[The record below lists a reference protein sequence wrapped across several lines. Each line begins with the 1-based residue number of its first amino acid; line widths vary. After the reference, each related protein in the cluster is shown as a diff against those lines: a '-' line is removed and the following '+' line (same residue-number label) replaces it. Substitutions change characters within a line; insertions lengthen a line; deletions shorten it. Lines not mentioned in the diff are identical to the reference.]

1 MLSRFIRTSAFL
13 LATVLA
19 PQLHAQSAD
28 ADPDLG
34 LLRDNGGAQLV
45 SGQVR
50 ALAMQGT
57 RKILVGG
64 DFVRTADG
72 SARTS
77 LLRLD
82 ADGTLDADFRVEL
95 ASAGIVQVNAI
106 AVADGFIYVGGRFQS
121 VNGEARSN
129 LAKLTADGE
138 LVPGW
143 NAALDGPTDTVH
155 AIAVGP
161 DAVYAGGDFTAQDL
175 WGLARLDRATGAID
189 PAWRAQTQ
197 AFVTPTPSAGGRGN
211 VRSLLHTG
219 TDLIVGGYFRQ
230 IAGQAHASVARL
242 SLTAPATPAA
252 AFASPINSGERYVYA
267 LALSRDRNTL
277 YVGGDFFAG
286 AQQHLLRLDA
296 RQGTPDANWKPQ
308 PSAQVRALVLLGEW
322 LYAGGSFGG
331 TQPQAYAN
339 LMRVASGG
347 AGARDTGWLPNPD
360 ARVGALYE
368 DGVRKRL
375 YVGGEFAKLGVSS
388 RNGLARIGQVV
399 DPDVIFY
406 DGVDIE

>member
-1 MLSRFIRTSAFL
+1 MLAPFVRAGAVL
-13 LATVLA
+13 LAALLA
-19 PQLHAQSAD
+19 PCLHAQNAD

-45 SGQVR
+45 AGQVR

-57 RKILVGG
+57 RRILVGG

-72 SARTS
+72 STRTS
-77 LLRLD
+77 VLRLD
-82 ADGTLDADFRVEL
+82 ADGTLDPDFRVEL
-95 ASAGIVQVNAI
+95 ASAGLVQVNAI
-106 AVADGFIYVGGRFQS
+106 TVADGFIYLGGRFQQ
-121 VNGEARSN
+121 VNGETRSN
-129 LAKLTADGE
+129 IAKLTADGD
-138 LVPGW
+138 LVQGW
-143 NAALDGPTDTVH
+143 SPALDGPTDTVH

-175 WGLARLDRATGAID
+175 WGLARIDRGTGAID

-197 AFVTPTPSAGGRGN
+197 AFVTPAPSASGRGS

-219 TDLIVGGYFRQ
+219 TDLVVGGYFRQ

-242 SLTAPATPAA
+242 SLAAPATPAA
-252 AFASPINSGERYVYA
+252 GFKAPINGGERYAYA
-267 LALSRDRNTL
+267 LALSPDRGTL

-296 RQGTPDANWKPQ
+296 RSGNADVDWKPQ
-308 PSAQVRALVLLGEW
+308 PNAPVRALVLLGEW

-331 TQPQAYAN
+331 QQPQAYAN
-339 LMRVASGG
+339 LMRVSSGG
-347 AGARDTGWLPNPD
+347 AGARDTAWLPNPD
-360 ARVGALYE
+360 GRVTALCE

-375 YVGGEFAKLGVSS
+375 YLGGEFARVGTSS

-399 DPDVIFY
+399 DPDVVFH
-406 DGVDIE
+406 DGLDIE

>member
-1 MLSRFIRTSAFL
+1 MPAPLVRASAFL
-13 LATVLA
+13 LAALIA
-19 PQLHAQSAD
+19 PCLHAQSAD

-34 LLRDNGGAQLV
+34 LLRDDGGAQLV

-57 RKILVGG
+57 RRILVGG
-64 DFVRTADG
+64 DFVRSADG
-72 SARTS
+72 TAHTS

-82 ADGTLDADFRVEL
+82 ADGTLDADFHVEL
-95 ASAGIVQVNAI
+95 ASAGLVQVNAI

-121 VNGEARSN
+121 VNGEARAN
-129 LAKLTADGE
+129 LAKLSADGE
-138 LVPGW
+138 LVPDW
-143 NAALDGPTDTVH
+143 SPALDGPTDTVH
-155 AIAVGP
+155 AIAAGP
-161 DAVYAGGDFTAQDL
+161 DAVYVGGDFTAQDL
-175 WGLARLDRATGAID
+175 WGLARIDRASGAID

-252 AFASPINSGERYVYA
+252 GFHSPINGGERYVYA
-267 LALSRDRNTL
+267 LALSRDRDTL
-277 YVGGDFFAG
+277 YAGGDFFAG

-296 RQGTPDANWKPQ
+296 QLGSADPDWKPQ

-331 TQPQAYAN
+331 AQPQAYAN

-347 AGARDTGWLPNPD
+347 TGARDTGWLPSPD
-360 ARVGALYE
+360 ARVGALHE

-375 YVGGEFAKLGVSS
+375 YLGGEFVRVGTSS
-388 RNGLARIGQVV
+388 RNGLARIGRVV

-406 DGVDIE
+406 DGIDIE